1 MKWKIIVTSKSKE
14 TQKSNF
20 FTNKVDISFFTQNK
34 MARRGHSWSGPTDF
48 FFLNENWSD
57 FTQNSLTEH
66 NPKRWRKNRNMAPNI
81 PLKFRFWALA
91 AMFLD
96 IFKVLEASAADF
108 MKVFESSPRY
118 GPWAVGNTDF
128 QNGRFYLVKFRVAK
142 YLQYKAVSVTN
153 WWWGLNPI
161 ISQVI
166 WAIGHIW
173 GLTLL
178 RTPLLP
184 LSVTAC

>member
-1 MKWKIIVTSKSKE
+1 
-14 TQKSNF
+14 
-20 FTNKVDISFFTQNK
+20 
-34 MARRGHSWSGPTDF
+34 
-48 FFLNENWSD
+48 
-57 FTQNSLTEH
+57 
-66 NPKRWRKNRNMAPNI
+66 MAPNI

-153 WWWGLNPI
+153 
-161 ISQVI
+161 
-166 WAIGHIW
+166 
-173 GLTLL
+173 
-178 RTPLLP
+178 
-184 LSVTAC
+184 